1 MQQIIAAFGIDGH
14 LILIQIV
21 NFTILMVALGYFL
34 YNPILNVLKEREAKI
49 VQGIKDA
56 EEAAKARADADVEK
70 KAVLTIAH
78 GEAEAINARAK
89 ESAEV
94 TASVLLKKAEDNVAK
109 ILADASV
116 KAEQLKN
123 SILKETEAEIAKT
136 AVLAAAKI
144 LRTQNS

>member
-1 MQQIIAAFGIDGH
+1 MSQIIAAFGIDGH

-34 YNPILNVLKEREAKI
+34 YNPILNMLREREEKI
-49 VQGIKDA
+49 AQGIRDA
-56 EEAAKARADADVEK
+56 ESAAQAKSQADIEK
-70 KAVLTIAH
+70 QVVLTMAH
-78 GEAEAINARAK
+78 SEAETINSRAK
-89 ESAEV
+89 MSAEV
-94 TASVLLKKAEDNVAK
+94 TASEVITKAEETASKVM
-109 ILADASV
+109 ADAHV

-136 AVLAAAKI
+136 AVLAAEKV